1 MGRARLPLLLELG
14 PAVGALDDGVRD
26 AALLPREK
34 RRVRGSGAVP
44 QSPAPLGASPL
55 PQALVKP
62 QMFPPRGA
70 GSRVTGTERGT
81 GDP

>member
-1 MGRARLPLLLELG
+1 M
-14 PAVGALDDGVRD
+14 RD

-44 QSPAPLGASPL
+44 QSPAPLGASPP

-62 QMFPPRGA
+62 QTFPPRGA
-70 GSRVTGTERGT
+70 GSRVTGTERDM